1 MQYRFAA
8 FDLDGTLLNDKK
20 ELTPETRTTLAQ
32 LQQQGVRLILAS
44 GRHPRG
50 VLPLAQ
56 ELDFPAQNGVI
67 LCFNGGCVVDCKT
80 GQVLVRYCMDRSVA
94 VSVIRACRYLGLQP
108 LTYTDTTLLCEDAQN
123 EYVQL
128 EARLNHLPVVQV
140 TNLAQ
145 SLPEHIDKLLL
156 VAPPEIVRASL
167 CRLQAQFEGI
177 CDVYCSAPYFIEV
190 MSKGV
195 NKASALRDLLKELGD
210 TPESLV
216 AFGDGQ
222 NDIPMLDLAAI
233 GVVMDNA
240 NSDVKEHGKMI
251 TRSCNDD
258 GVAAAIKQIW
268 HLTSADSV

>member
-1 MQYRFAA
+1 
-8 FDLDGTLLNDKK
+8 
-20 ELTPETRTTLAQ
+20 
-32 LQQQGVRLILAS
+32 
-44 GRHPRG
+44 
-50 VLPLAQ
+50 
-56 ELDFPAQNGVI
+56 
-67 LCFNGGCVVDCKT
+67 
-80 GQVLVRYCMDRSVA
+80 MDRSAA

-190 MSKGV
+190 MPKGV

-240 NSDVKEHGKMI
+240 NSDVKEHGNMI

>member
-80 GQVLVRYCMDRSVA
+80 GQALVRYCMDRSAA

-222 NDIPMLDLAAI
+222 NDIIL
-233 GVVMDNA
+233 
-240 NSDVKEHGKMI
+240 
-251 TRSCNDD
+251 RC
-258 GVAAAIKQIW
+258 
-268 HLTSADSV
+268 

>member
-1 MQYRFAA
+1 
-8 FDLDGTLLNDKK
+8 
-20 ELTPETRTTLAQ
+20 
-32 LQQQGVRLILAS
+32 
-44 GRHPRG
+44 
-50 VLPLAQ
+50 
-56 ELDFPAQNGVI
+56 
-67 LCFNGGCVVDCKT
+67 
-80 GQVLVRYCMDRSVA
+80 
-94 VSVIRACRYLGLQP
+94 
-108 LTYTDTTLLCEDAQN
+108 
-123 EYVQL
+123 
-128 EARLNHLPVVQV
+128 
-140 TNLAQ
+140 
-145 SLPEHIDKLLL
+145 
-156 VAPPEIVRASL
+156 
-167 CRLQAQFEGI
+167 
-177 CDVYCSAPYFIEV
+177 